1 MENCQRVAS
10 EIEKKEADIV
20 RLVEE
25 AQNGKEDANKKR
37 GDIEEIKKT
46 MIASDDNFATLEK
59 RLKEALE
66 QKDAMN
72 RNTRDFSD
80 REKRSQTAFLL
91 WIKKSTS

>member
-1 MENCQRVAS
+1 MARKMP
-10 EIEKKEADIV
+10 I
-20 RLVEE
+20 
-25 AQNGKEDANKKR
+25 KKR

-72 RNTRDFSD
+72 QEIQGIFRTERRDRRPHFC
-80 REKRSQTAFLL
+80 FG
-91 WIKKSTS
+91 